1 MWAPCFPIFSAA
13 EEKESDGEAE
23 KAWAFAPMKASKA
36 TGVTF
41 PGSAAAPRI
50 FFSLAR
56 PEHRLAIAFRHAP
69 HSQSRAPP
77 PTPRNL
83 IRTHAPSLECVLAN
97 THANAHFRRRRRQCM
112 HLVVSTSTT
121 SLVARTLAAP
131 LITMASKE
139 FLTRTLAARGFLAWI
154 TQLLASCAWVA
165 SVFIYGGWELGDRL
179 QLVAALS
186 WTVSNAFAAP
196 EAILPLLTA
205 PEEQVAVEVRSVK
218 SEA

>member
-1 MWAPCFPIFSAA
+1 
-13 EEKESDGEAE
+13 
-23 KAWAFAPMKASKA
+23 
-36 TGVTF
+36 
-41 PGSAAAPRI
+41 
-50 FFSLAR
+50 
-56 PEHRLAIAFRHAP
+56 
-69 HSQSRAPP
+69 
-77 PTPRNL
+77 
-83 IRTHAPSLECVLAN
+83 
-97 THANAHFRRRRRQCM
+97 
-112 HLVVSTSTT
+112 
-121 SLVARTLAAP
+121 
-131 LITMASKE
+131 MASKE

-218 SEA
+218 SEADLSSIVLAFHVLARSGCCQCVQSCSVQ